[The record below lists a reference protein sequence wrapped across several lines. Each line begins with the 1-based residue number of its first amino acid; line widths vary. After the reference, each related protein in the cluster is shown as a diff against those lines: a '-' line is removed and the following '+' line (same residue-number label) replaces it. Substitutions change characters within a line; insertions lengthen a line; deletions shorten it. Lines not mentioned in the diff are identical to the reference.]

1 VIVLRQLRRGLE
13 APQQDGAEIPSKGSR
28 TNTLV
33 PWRRSLRGPAP
44 AIVASCGE
52 RRGRCPGLSCFGP
65 FGAAENRNFK
75 IRKGG
80 KTAQRNRDERAA
92 CVSPS
97 FEQPSPAKA
106 VVRESKVENRKLVW
120 WDWRGWIALAWVLWW
135 GWAYAVMAWQAKAPQ
150 VLAWLEAIKSGR

>member
-1 VIVLRQLRRGLE
+1 LEIEKQERAGALR
-13 APQQDGAEIPSKGSR
+13 
-28 TNTLV
+28 LV
-33 PWRRSLRGPAP
+33 VPRPAP
-44 AIVASCGE
+44 GCEALLTE
-52 RRGRCPGLSCFGP
+52 RAGTTSPLP
-65 FGAAENRNFK
+65 PL
-75 IRKGG
+75 RKGG